1 MSFFLNAYLYGVLS
15 VAIGGLLLH
24 FFRDRISA
32 KVLFGLWVLLA
43 LRMLLPIPAPWP
55 EIPLASW
62 VAPAIVCVW
71 LGLAAIQLIRLVF
84 RTKLLRALIIQSES
98 EPDEILHQEFL
109 RARKAIQLNGRPA
122 LVSSSAEFVPLL
134 SGWMQPLVALPDKLL
149 AEARPEMVRMI
160 LIHELTHLKRHD
172 LLWTYLFCF
181 VAALNWF
188 NPLFAMFVRDFNTAR
203 ELACDSDVLAA
214 LPEDQE
220 DYGHCLLYVASAM
233 QNINPKLAVAG
244 ITEEN
249 SIMKKRITRI
259 VEPVRGYFAPLTV
272 FLLFYLASLLPGT
285 LLHSAETA
293 PDWRI
298 VQEQKANA
306 EQLKAMQ
313 QKFPAITTQTARI
326 ISYKGE
332 QFSIVVTEFKTVKDA
347 EGYWNFRQQNT
358 MTLHL
363 QNGKKH
369 FEIYT
374 KSVNIMAWVWADFK
388 PDPAIR
394 NMALLASNGVEFSK
408 INLMLDPM
416 LSQFSSKLGTTP
428 LAWYNAISNYGQL
441 NYIWFDKN
449 KFTAE
454 TMRDKLIQLGGKA
467 ENVIILS
474 PELLLEFI
482 PYGTDFQ
489 QNLRELL
496 KKTPPEKFCPEFIF

>member
-1 MSFFLNAYLYGVLS
+1 MSFFFNAYLYGALS

-24 FFRDRISA
+24 FFRDRISG
-32 KVLFGLWVLLA
+32 KVLFGLWILLA

-55 EIPLASW
+55 EIPFAGW
-62 VAPAIVCVW
+62 VAPTVACVW

-84 RTKLLRALIIQSES
+84 RTKLQRALIIQSES

-109 RARKAIQLNGRPA
+109 RARKTIQLHGRPA

-149 AEARPEMVRMI
+149 SEASPEMVRMI

-188 NPLFAMFVRDFNTAR
+188 NPLFAMFARDFNTAR
-203 ELACDSDVLAA
+203 ELACDRDVLAA
-214 LPEDQE
+214 LPEEQE
-220 DYGHCLLYVASAM
+220 DYGHCLLYVALAM
-233 QNINPKLAVAG
+233 QNITHKLVVAG
-244 ITEEN
+244 ITEES
-249 SIMKKRITRI
+249 SIMKKRITQI
-259 VEPVRGYFAPLTV
+259 VEPTRRYFAPLAV
-272 FLLFYLASLLPGT
+272 FLLFYLASLLPGS
-285 LLHSAETA
+285 LLHSAEA

-298 VQEQKANA
+298 TQEQKANV

-313 QKFPAITTQTARI
+313 QKFPAIAAQTARI
-326 ISYKGE
+326 VSYKEE

-369 FEIYT
+369 LEVYT

-416 LSQFSSKLGTTP
+416 LSQFGAKLGGNP
-428 LAWYNAISNYGQL
+428 LAWYNAFSNYGQL
-441 NYIWFDKN
+441 NYIWFDKD
-449 KFTAE
+449 KVTAD
-454 TMRDKLIQLGGKA
+454 TMRDKLVTLGGKT
-467 ENVIILS
+467 ENAIILS

-489 QNLRELL
+489 KNLPELL